1 MFPLTTYVGL
11 PEAGCCAF
19 QTGITQSRQRGI
31 RIDGILNAVAGDLD
45 TAQTRYLPSARDPA
59 ADR

>member
-31 RIDGILNAVAGDLD
+31 RIDGILNAVAGDLE
-45 TAQTRYLPSARDPA
+45 A
-59 ADR
+59 